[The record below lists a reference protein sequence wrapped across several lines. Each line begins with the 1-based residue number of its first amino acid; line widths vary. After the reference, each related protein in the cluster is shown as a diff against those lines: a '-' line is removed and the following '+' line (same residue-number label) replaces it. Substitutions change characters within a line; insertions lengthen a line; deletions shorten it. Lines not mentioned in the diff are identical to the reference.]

1 MTKLI
6 GLTGAYDFLERMILE
21 PAGARYNP
29 DWKKARE
36 NLENSHDEN
45 LDYLGTYFPRTV
57 LESAVIFEHLMRTMP
72 SVKKMLAERDVI
84 RVLGCGTGGELLGFL
99 IALGWEFNWEL
110 PAVEVDA
117 IDGNEDALGM
127 MQDIMHLC
135 RDKWDFDLRV
145 RTVTHKAEKSGFAPA
160 NVKLRDDYDVLVT
173 SKCLGELNAVSQTPF
188 LDFVCEFFD
197 SIAPEGLI
205 VMMDVTSRQPHNR
218 GNDWTNL
225 QMTGEFD
232 THRLVRV
239 ENIGPEA
246 ADRFLNSGSP
256 GSYWRDVIEEGYTIR
271 EISKAEGDAPAAG
284 KKGMDDLKRL
294 FGDL

>member
-1 MTKLI
+1 M
-6 GLTGAYDFLERMILE
+6 
-21 PAGARYNP
+21 
-29 DWKKARE
+29 
-36 NLENSHDEN
+36 
-45 LDYLGTYFPRTV
+45 
-57 LESAVIFEHLMRTMP
+57 
-72 SVKKMLAERDVI
+72 
-84 RVLGCGTGGELLGFL
+84 
-99 IALGWEFNWEL
+99 
-110 PAVEVDA
+110 
-117 IDGNEDALGM
+117 
-127 MQDIMHLC
+127 
-135 RDKWDFDLRV
+135 
-145 RTVTHKAEKSGFAPA
+145 
-160 NVKLRDDYDVLVT
+160 KLRDDYDVLVT

>member
-1 MTKLI
+1 MKRRPI
-6 GLTGAYDFLERMILE
+6 HRGGIL
-21 PAGARYNP
+21 
-29 DWKKARE
+29 
-36 NLENSHDEN
+36 
-45 LDYLGTYFPRTV
+45 
-57 LESAVIFEHLMRTMP
+57 SA
-72 SVKKMLAERDVI
+72 
-84 RVLGCGTGGELLGFL
+84 
-99 IALGWEFNWEL
+99 
-110 PAVEVDA
+110 
-117 IDGNEDALGM
+117 
-127 MQDIMHLC
+127 
-135 RDKWDFDLRV
+135 
-145 RTVTHKAEKSGFAPA
+145 
-160 NVKLRDDYDVLVT
+160 
-173 SKCLGELNAVSQTPF
+173 
-188 LDFVCEFFD
+188 
-197 SIAPEGLI
+197 
-205 VMMDVTSRQPHNR
+205 